1 MNLPAVGNG
10 AKAAVHDPVS
20 SAAPTSATRRRR
32 YGRLASPR
40 NIGAVYVLVIL
51 CIGFSIALPHV
62 FPTVA
67 TVTQVLNSG
76 AIVALASLA
85 VIVPLSAR
93 IFDLSIGYTMSL
105 TGIICAHGLIVS
117 NQSLGLCLLLALGA
131 SLLVGILNGIVVVVF
146 RIDSFIGTLGTGSLV
161 AAFTLYVSG
170 GSTLTG
176 AQLGRGFAKIYSAQI
191 FGLTAPVYY
200 AFALAV
206 ILWLL
211 LEHTPTGRRF
221 YAVGFNAEAAKL
233 ANIGVA
239 RLRICSLLI
248 SSTVAGFAGIVIASS
263 TQTGDAEAGTPYLLL
278 AFAAAFLGA
287 TQFKGGR
294 FNAWGTIIAVVM
306 LETATIGLALA
317 GAPVWTADMFTG
329 VILIAA
335 LSATGLQ
342 RRARRGESEAK
353 RRARARANSTSEAIQ
368 DGRQRSSKAD

>member
-1 MNLPAVGNG
+1 VNLPAAANG
-10 AKAAVHDPVS
+10 AKAAVRDLAS
-20 SAAPTSATRRRR
+20 SAVPTSASRRRR
-32 YGRLASPR
+32 YGRLAGPR

-51 CIGFSIALPHV
+51 CIGFSIDLPHL
-62 FPTVA
+62 FPAIA
-67 TVTQVLNSG
+67 TVQQVLNSG
-76 AIVALASLA
+76 AIVALAALA

-93 IFDLSIGYTMSL
+93 IFDLSFGYTMSL
-105 TGIICAHGLIVS
+105 SGIICTNGLIVS
-117 NQSLGLCLLLALGA
+117 HQSLVLCLFLALGA
-131 SLLVGILNGIVVVVF
+131 SLLVGILNSIVVVVL

-176 AQLGRGFAKIYSAQI
+176 AQLGQGFAKIYSTQI

-200 AFALAV
+200 ALALAV

-221 YAVGFNAEAAKL
+221 HAVGFNAEAAKL

-248 SSTVAGFAGIVIASS
+248 SSVVAGFAGIVVASS
-263 TQTGDAEAGTPYLLL
+263 TQTGDAQAGTPYLLL
-278 AFAAAFLGA
+278 GFAAAFLGA

-294 FNAWGTIIAVVM
+294 FNAWGTITAVIM

-317 GAPVWTADMFTG
+317 GAPVWAADMFTG
-329 VILIAA
+329 VMLIAA

-342 RRARRGESEAK
+342 RRARGGRIRSQAQRSSAG
-353 RRARARANSTSEAIQ
+353 STSEAIQ
-368 DGRQRSSKAD
+368 DKRQRSSTAD